1 MSQCQKVFEAVQKSK
16 GQTDF
21 EKTIHG
27 KYKNQA
33 IQTRWNYFRL
43 GWEMRGATE

>member
-1 MSQCQKVFEAVQKSK
+1 MTDCQKVFEAIQKSK

-21 EKTIHG
+21 AKSETG
-27 KYKNQA
+27 KYLNPA

-43 GWEMRGATE
+43 GWEMAMVKT